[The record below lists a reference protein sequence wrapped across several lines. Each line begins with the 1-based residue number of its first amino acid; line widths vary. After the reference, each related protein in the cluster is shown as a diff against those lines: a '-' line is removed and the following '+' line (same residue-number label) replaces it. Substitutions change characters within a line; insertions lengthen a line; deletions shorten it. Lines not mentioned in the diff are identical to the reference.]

1 MVAHLAMLAARM
13 TRVAA
18 IDCGTNALRL
28 LIADVDT
35 SGVLRDVVRLMRTVR
50 LGEGVDSTGEFSYAA
65 LERTFAVCEEYA
77 QLIADHGAE
86 RSRFVATSASR
97 DVSNRAQFVDGVT
110 ARMGISPEVIAGTE
124 EAGLSY
130 EGATRSLFDVVA
142 PALVVDIGGGSTEF
156 VLGEQSVSVNIGCVR
171 MTERHLHS
179 DPPTAAEIALVRSD
193 LAEAMR
199 RAGESVDLRAAGTL
213 VGVAGTVTTVAARA
227 LGLESYDPEILH
239 GAVIER
245 EPLERAIA
253 DLVAMSRAE
262 RAALP
267 YMHPGRVDIIG
278 GGALVLGVV
287 VEAVGLPTLTVS
299 ECDILDGIA
308 YRLAAET
315 A

>member
-1 MVAHLAMLAARM
+1 M

-50 LGEGVDSTGEFSYAA
+50 LGEGVDSTGEFSDAA

-77 QLIADHGAE
+77 KLIADHGVE

-97 DVSNRAQFVDGVT
+97 DVSNRARFVDGVT

-130 EGATRSLFDVVA
+130 EGATRSLVDVTA

-179 DPPTAAEIALVRSD
+179 DPPTAAEIDLVRSD
-193 LAEAMR
+193 LASAMR
-199 RAGESVDLRAAGTL
+199 RAGDSVDLRAAGTL

-227 LGLESYDPEILH
+227 MGLSTYDPEVLH
-239 GAVIER
+239 GAIIER
-245 EPLERAIA
+245 APLEQAIA
-253 DLVAMSRAE
+253 DLVGMTRAE

-278 GGALVLGVV
+278 GGALVLGAV

-315 A
+315 L

>member
-1 MVAHLAMLAARM
+1 M

-28 LIADVDT
+28 LIADIDAAGT
-35 SGVLRDVVRLMRTVR
+35 LTDVVRLMRTVR
-50 LGEGVDSTGEFSYAA
+50 LGEGVDSTGEFSTAA
-65 LERTFAVCEEYA
+65 LERTFAVCDEYA
-77 QLIADHGAE
+77 SIIALQGVE

-97 DVSNRAQFVDGVT
+97 DVSNRAQFVEGVVS
-110 ARMGISPEVIAGTE
+110 RMGIAPEVIEGTE

-130 EGATRSLFDVVA
+130 EGATRSLSGVIA

-179 DPPTAAEIALVRSD
+179 DPPSEAEIDLVRAD
-193 LAEAMR
+193 LAEAMH

-213 VGVAGTVTTVAARA
+213 VGVAGTVTTVAAHA
-227 LGLESYDPEILH
+227 LGLDSYDPEILH
-239 GAVIER
+239 GAIIER

-253 DLVAMSRAE
+253 DLAAMTRAE

-278 GGALVLGVV
+278 GGALVLGAVL
-287 VEAVGLPTLTVS
+287 EAVGLPTLTVS

-308 YRLAAET
+308 YRLAAAT
-315 A
+315 P

>member
-1 MVAHLAMLAARM
+1 M

-28 LIADVDT
+28 LIADIDAFGSLT
-35 SGVLRDVVRLMRTVR
+35 DVVRLMRTVR
-50 LGEGVDSTGEFSYAA
+50 LGEGVDSSGEFSAAA

-77 QLIADHGAE
+77 SIISSHGVE

-97 DVSNRAQFVDGVT
+97 DVSNRTQFVDGVV
-110 ARMGISPEVIAGTE
+110 ARMGVAPEVIEGTE
-124 EAGLSY
+124 EAELSY
-130 EGATRSLFDVVA
+130 EGATRSLSGVIA

-179 DPPTAAEIALVRSD
+179 DPPTEAEIDLVRAD

-213 VGVAGTVTTVAARA
+213 VGVAGTVTTVAAHA
-227 LGLESYDPEILH
+227 LGLDSYDPEILH
-239 GAVIER
+239 GAIIER

-253 DLVAMSRAE
+253 DLAAMTRAE

-278 GGALVLGVV
+278 GGALVLGAVL
-287 VEAVGLPTLTVS
+287 EAVGLPTLTVS

-308 YRLAAET
+308 YRLAAAT
-315 A
+315 P

>member
-1 MVAHLAMLAARM
+1 M

-28 LIADVDT
+28 LIADIDAAGT
-35 SGVLRDVVRLMRTVR
+35 LTDVVRLMRTVR
-50 LGEGVDSTGEFSYAA
+50 LGEGVDSTGEFSTAA
-65 LERTFAVCEEYA
+65 LERTFAVCDEYA
-77 QLIADHGAE
+77 SIIALQGVE

-97 DVSNRAQFVDGVT
+97 DVSNRAQFVEGVVS
-110 ARMGISPEVIAGTE
+110 RMGIAPEVIEGTE

-130 EGATRSLFDVVA
+130 EGATRSLSGVIA

-179 DPPTAAEIALVRSD
+179 DPPSEAEIDLVRAD
-193 LAEAMR
+193 LAEAMH

-227 LGLESYDPEILH
+227 LGLASYDPEILH
-239 GAVIER
+239 GAIIER

-253 DLVAMSRAE
+253 DLVAMSRVE
-262 RAALP
+262 RVALA

-278 GGALVLGVV
+278 GGALVLGAVV
-287 VEAVGLPTLTVS
+287 AAVGLPTLTVS

-308 YRLAAET
+308 YRLAAAT
-315 A
+315 R

>member
-1 MVAHLAMLAARM
+1 M

-28 LIADVDT
+28 LIADVDA
-35 SGVLRDVVRLMRTVR
+35 SGTLADVVRLMRTVR
-50 LGEGVDSTGEFSYAA
+50 LGEGVDRTGEFSAAA
-65 LERTFAVCEEYA
+65 LERTFAVCTEYA
-77 QLIADHGAE
+77 SIISSHGVE

-97 DVSNRAQFVDGVT
+97 DVSNRAQFVDGVI
-110 ARMGISPEVIAGTE
+110 ARMGVAPEVIEGTE
-124 EAGLSY
+124 EAELSY
-130 EGATRSLFDVVA
+130 EGATRSLSGVIA

-179 DPPTAAEIALVRSD
+179 DPPTEAEIDLVRAD

-227 LGLESYDPEILH
+227 LGLDSYDPEILH
-239 GAVIER
+239 GAIIER

-253 DLVAMSRAE
+253 DLAAMTRAE

-278 GGALVLGVV
+278 GGALVLGAV

-308 YRLAAET
+308 YRLAAAT
-315 A
+315 P

>member
-1 MVAHLAMLAARM
+1 M

-28 LIADVDT
+28 LIADIDAAGT
-35 SGVLRDVVRLMRTVR
+35 LTDVVRLMRTVR
-50 LGEGVDSTGEFSYAA
+50 LGEGVDSTGEFSTAA
-65 LERTFAVCEEYA
+65 LERTFAVCDEYA
-77 QLIADHGAE
+77 SIIALQGVE

-97 DVSNRAQFVDGVT
+97 DVSNRAQFVEGVVS
-110 ARMGISPEVIAGTE
+110 RMGIAPEVIEGTE

-130 EGATRSLFDVVA
+130 EGATRSLSGVIA

-179 DPPTAAEIALVRSD
+179 DPPSEAEIDLVRAD
-193 LAEAMR
+193 LAEAMH

-227 LGLESYDPEILH
+227 LGLKSYDPEILH
-239 GAVIER
+239 GAIIER

-253 DLVAMSRAE
+253 DLVAMSRVE
-262 RAALP
+262 RVALA

-278 GGALVLGVV
+278 GGALVLGAVV
-287 VEAVGLPTLTVS
+287 AAVGLPTLTVS

-308 YRLAAET
+308 YRLAAAT
-315 A
+315 P

>member
-1 MVAHLAMLAARM
+1 M

-28 LIADVDT
+28 LIADVDA
-35 SGVLRDVVRLMRTVR
+35 SGVFRDVVRLMRTVR
-50 LGEGVDSTGEFSYAA
+50 LGEGVDGTGEFSAAA
-65 LERTFAVCEEYA
+65 LDRTFAVCEEYA
-77 QLIADHGAE
+77 QLIAEHGAE

-130 EGATRSLFDVVA
+130 EGATRSLTGVLA

-171 MTERHLHS
+171 MTERHLNS
-179 DPPTAAEIALVRSD
+179 DPPTAAEIELVRSD

-199 RAGESVDLRAAGTL
+199 RAGESVDLGAAGTL

-227 LGLESYDPEILH
+227 LGLNSYDPEVLH
-239 GAVIER
+239 GAIIKR
-245 EPLERAIA
+245 ESLERAIVE
-253 DLVAMSRAE
+253 LVAMTRAQ

-267 YMHPGRVDIIG
+267 YMHHGRVDIIG
-278 GGALVLGVV
+278 GGALVLGAV
-287 VEAVGLPTLTVS
+287 VEAVGLPALTVS

>member
-1 MVAHLAMLAARM
+1 M

>member
-1 MVAHLAMLAARM
+1 MAHLAVRAARM

-28 LIADVDT
+28 LIADVDVE
-35 SGVLRDVVRLMRTVR
+35 GNLADVVRLMRTVR
-50 LGEGVDSTGEFSYAA
+50 LGEGVDRTGEFSAAA
-65 LERTFAVCEEYA
+65 LDRTFGVCEEYA
-77 QLIADHGAE
+77 GLIAEHRVE

-97 DVSNRAQFVDGVT
+97 DVSNREQFVDGVSS
-110 ARMGISPEVIAGTE
+110 RMGISPEVIAGTE

-130 EGATRSLFDVVA
+130 EGATRSLTGVVA

-156 VLGEQSVSVNIGCVR
+156 VIGEQSVSVNVGCVR

-179 DPPTAAEIALVRSD
+179 DPPTSAEIELVRRD
-193 LAEAMR
+193 LAEAMS

-227 LGLESYDPEILH
+227 LGLTSYDPEVLH
-239 GAVIER
+239 GAIIER
-245 EPLERAIA
+245 DPLERAIA
-253 DLVAMSRAE
+253 DLVAMTRAE

-278 GGALVLGVV
+278 GGALVLGAV
-287 VEAVGLPTLTVS
+287 VEAVGLPRITVS

-308 YRLAAET
+308 YRLAAAT
-315 A
+315 G

>member
-1 MVAHLAMLAARM
+1 MAHLAMLAARM

-28 LIADVDT
+28 LIADIDAFGSLT
-35 SGVLRDVVRLMRTVR
+35 DVVRLMRTVR
-50 LGEGVDSTGEFSYAA
+50 LGEGVDSSGEFSAAA
-65 LERTFAVCEEYA
+65 LERTFAVCEEYSSIIAA
-77 QLIADHGAE
+77 QGVE

-97 DVSNRAQFVDGVT
+97 DVSNRTQFVDGVV
-110 ARMGISPEVIAGTE
+110 ARMGVAPEVIEGTE
-124 EAGLSY
+124 EAELSY
-130 EGATRSLFDVVA
+130 EGATRSLSGVIA

-179 DPPTAAEIALVRSD
+179 DPPTEAEIDLVRAD

-227 LGLESYDPEILH
+227 LGLDSHDPEILH
-239 GAVIER
+239 GAIIER

-253 DLVAMSRAE
+253 DLAAMTRAE

-278 GGALVLGVV
+278 GGALVLGAV

-308 YRLAAET
+308 YRLAAAT
-315 A
+315 P

>member
-1 MVAHLAMLAARM
+1 M

-28 LIADVDT
+28 LIADIDEAGMLT
-35 SGVLRDVVRLMRTVR
+35 DVVRLMRTVR
-50 LGEGVDSTGEFSYAA
+50 LGEGVDRTGEFSAAA

-77 QLIADHGAE
+77 SFIATHSVE

-97 DVSNRAQFVDGVT
+97 DVSNRAQFVDGVV
-110 ARMGISPEVIAGTE
+110 ARMGIAPEVIEGTE

-130 EGATRSLFDVVA
+130 EGATRSLTGVIA

-179 DPPTAAEIALVRSD
+179 DPPTEAEIELVRAD
-193 LAEAMR
+193 LAEAIA
-199 RAGESVDLRAAGTL
+199 RAAESVDLRAAGTL

-227 LGLESYDPEILH
+227 LGLSSYDPQILH
-239 GAVIER
+239 GAIIGR
-245 EPLERAIA
+245 APLEQAIS
-253 DLVAMSRAE
+253 DLVAMTRAE

-267 YMHPGRVDIIG
+267 YMHPGRVDVIG
-278 GGALVLGVV
+278 GGALVLGAVMG
-287 VEAVGLPTLTVS
+287 AVGLLTLTVS

-308 YRLAAET
+308 YRLAAVT
-315 A
+315 T

>member
-1 MVAHLAMLAARM
+1 M

-50 LGEGVDSTGEFSYAA
+50 LGEGVDSTGEFSDAA

-130 EGATRSLFDVVA
+130 EGATRSLSGVVA

-171 MTERHLHS
+171 MTERHLHT
-179 DPPTAAEIALVRSD
+179 DPPTEAEIDLVRAD

-239 GAVIER
+239 GAIIER

-278 GGALVLGVV
+278 GGALVLGAV

>member
-1 MVAHLAMLAARM
+1 M

-28 LIADVDT
+28 LIADIDAAGT
-35 SGVLRDVVRLMRTVR
+35 LTDVVRLMRTVR
-50 LGEGVDSTGEFSYAA
+50 LGEGVDSTGEFSTAA
-65 LERTFAVCEEYA
+65 LERTFAVCDEYA
-77 QLIADHGAE
+77 SIIALQGVE

-97 DVSNRAQFVDGVT
+97 DVSNRAQFVEGVVS
-110 ARMGISPEVIAGTE
+110 RMGIAPEVIEGTE

-130 EGATRSLFDVVA
+130 EGATRSLSGVIA

-179 DPPTAAEIALVRSD
+179 DPPSEAEIDLVRAD
-193 LAEAMR
+193 LAEAMH

-227 LGLESYDPEILH
+227 LGLKSYDPEILH
-239 GAVIER
+239 GAIIER

-253 DLVAMSRAE
+253 DLVAMSRVE
-262 RAALP
+262 RVALA

-278 GGALVLGVV
+278 GGALVLGAVV
-287 VEAVGLPTLTVS
+287 AAVGLPTLTVS

-308 YRLAAET
+308 YRLAAAT
-315 A
+315 R